1 MRQRMIRV
9 LIYMAILLLMANISP
24 VIDSF
29 MHPEI
34 PYFDP
39 EHLLVG
45 GITAGIT
52 ALLLSLLISHAN
64 RMASVAHELSL
75 LNKKLREQSS
85 RDSLTGLYNH
95 RYFQEMLRHEFL
107 LAQRHRTELSC
118 MMLDLDLFKE
128 VNDTCGHPF
137 GDLVLKGTAEQILHE
152 ARATDTVTR
161 YGGEEFAVL
170 LPNTDL
176 EGAMRIAERI
186 RARAEV
192 YTHQDKDVAMR
203 VTISIGLA
211 SNRAHSPKKPEELLA
226 FADQALYRAK
236 KAGRN
241 KVVAYSELAAIKHP
255 DSCGLARENF
265 AEKPQAP

>member
-1 MRQRMIRV
+1 MRQRMIRG
-9 LIYMAILLLMANISP
+9 LIYLAIVLLMANISP
-24 VIDSF
+24 IIDSF
-29 MHPEI
+29 MHPDI
-34 PYFDP
+34 PYLDP

-52 ALLLSLLISHAN
+52 ALLLSLLVSHAN
-64 RMASVAHELSL
+64 RMTSVAHELSL
-75 LNKKLREQSS
+75 LNKILREQTS

-107 LAQRHRTELSC
+107 LAQRHQTELSC

-152 ARATDTVTR
+152 ARATDTVAR
-161 YGGEEFAVL
+161 YGGEEFAIL

-176 EGAMRIAERI
+176 EGATSIAERI
-186 RARAEV
+186 RIRAQE
-192 YTHQDKDVAMR
+192 YTHQDGDVAMR

-211 SNRAHSPKKPEELLA
+211 SSRTHSPQKPEDLLA
-226 FADQALYRAK
+226 FADRALYRAK

-241 KVVAYSELAAIKHP
+241 KVIAYSELAATKHP
-255 DSCGLARENF
+255 
-265 AEKPQAP
+265 

>member
-1 MRQRMIRV
+1 MRQQMIRA
-9 LIYMAILLLMANISP
+9 LIYLAIVLLMANISP
-24 VIDSF
+24 VIDIF
-29 MHPEI
+29 LHPDI
-34 PYFDP
+34 PYLDP
-39 EHLLVG
+39 EHLLTG
-45 GITAGIT
+45 GITATIT

-64 RMASVAHELSL
+64 RMTSVAHELSR
-75 LNKKLREQSS
+75 LNKTLREESS
-85 RDSLTGLYNH
+85 HDSLTGLYNH

-107 LAQRHRTELSC
+107 LAQRHQTELSC

-137 GDLVLKGTAEQILHE
+137 GDLVLKGTAEQILRE
-152 ARATDTVTR
+152 ARATDTVAR

-176 EGAMRIAERI
+176 EGATRIAERI
-186 RARAEV
+186 RVRAQE

-211 SNRAHSPKKPEELLA
+211 STRPYSPQKPEELLA

-236 KAGRN
+236 KTGRN
-241 KVVAYSELAAIKHP
+241 KVVAYSALAAPEHP
-255 DSCGLARENF
+255 
-265 AEKPQAP
+265 

>member
-1 MRQRMIRV
+1 MRQQMIRL
-9 LIYMAILLLMANISP
+9 LIYTAIVLLMANISP

-29 MHPEI
+29 MHPDI

-64 RMASVAHELSL
+64 RMTSVAHELSH
-75 LNKKLREQSS
+75 LNKALREQSS

-107 LAQRHRTELSC
+107 LAQRHQSELSC

-152 ARATDTVTR
+152 ARATDTVAR
-161 YGGEEFAVL
+161 YGGEEFAIL

-176 EGAMRIAERI
+176 EGATSIAERI
-186 RARAEV
+186 RSRAQE
-192 YTHQDKDVAMR
+192 YTHQDKDIAIR

-211 SNRAHSPKKPEELLA
+211 SIRAHSPQGPEALLA

-241 KVVAYSELAAIKHP
+241 KVISYSELLP
-255 DSCGLARENF
+255 
-265 AEKPQAP
+265 

>member
-1 MRQRMIRV
+1 MRQQMIRL
-9 LIYMAILLLMANISP
+9 LIYLAIVLLMANITP

-29 MHPEI
+29 LHPDI

-39 EHLLVG
+39 EHLLIG

-52 ALLLSLLISHAN
+52 ALMLSVLISHAN
-64 RMASVAHELSL
+64 RMVSVAHELSR
-75 LNKKLREQSS
+75 LNKTLREQTS

-107 LAQRHRTELSC
+107 LAQRYRTELSC

-137 GDLVLKGTAEQILHE
+137 GDLVLKGTAEQILRE
-152 ARATDTVTR
+152 ARTTDTVAR

-176 EGAMRIAERI
+176 EGATRIAERI
-186 RARAEV
+186 RARAQE
-192 YTHQDKDVAMR
+192 YAHQDKDISIR

-211 SNRAHSPKKPEELLA
+211 STRAHSPQKPEELLA

-241 KVVAYSELAAIKHP
+241 KVISFSELAKTKLP
-255 DSCGLARENF
+255 
-265 AEKPQAP
+265 

>member
-1 MRQRMIRV
+1 MRQQIIRL
-9 LIYMAILLLMANISP
+9 LIYLVIVLLMANISP

-29 MHPEI
+29 MHPDI

-39 EHLLVG
+39 EHLLIG

-64 RMASVAHELSL
+64 RMTSVAHELSN
-75 LNKKLREQSS
+75 LNKALREQSS
-85 RDSLTGLYNH
+85 RDSLTGLYNP

-107 LAQRHRTELSC
+107 LAQRHQSELSC

-152 ARATDTVTR
+152 ARATDTVAR
-161 YGGEEFAVL
+161 YGGEEFAIL

-176 EGAMRIAERI
+176 EGATRIAERI
-186 RARAEV
+186 RSRAQA
-192 YTHQDKDVAMR
+192 YTHQDKDLAIR

-211 SNRAHSPKKPEELLA
+211 SIRAHSPQGPETLLA

-241 KVVAYSELAAIKHP
+241 KVISYSELLAVGKH
-255 DSCGLARENF
+255 S
-265 AEKPQAP
+265 

>member
-1 MRQRMIRV
+1 MRQQMIRL
-9 LIYMAILLLMANISP
+9 LIYLAIVLLMANITP
-24 VIDSF
+24 GIDSF
-29 MHPEI
+29 LHPDI

-39 EHLLVG
+39 EHLLIG

-52 ALLLSLLISHAN
+52 ALMLSVLISHAN
-64 RMASVAHELSL
+64 RMVSVAHELSR
-75 LNKKLREQSS
+75 LNKTLREQTS

-107 LAQRHRTELSC
+107 LAQRYRTELSC

-137 GDLVLKGTAEQILHE
+137 GDLVLKGTAEQILRE
-152 ARATDTVTR
+152 ARTTDTVAR

-176 EGAMRIAERI
+176 EGATRIAERI
-186 RARAEV
+186 RARAQE
-192 YTHQDKDVAMR
+192 YAHQDKDISIR

-211 SNRAHSPKKPEELLA
+211 STRAHSPQKPEELLA

-241 KVVAYSELAAIKHP
+241 KVISFSELAKTKLP
-255 DSCGLARENF
+255 
-265 AEKPQAP
+265 

>member
-1 MRQRMIRV
+1 MRQQMIRL
-9 LIYMAILLLMANISP
+9 LIYLVIVLLMANISP

-29 MHPEI
+29 LHPDI
-34 PYFDP
+34 PYLDP

-52 ALLLSLLISHAN
+52 ALMLSVLISHAN
-64 RMASVAHELSL
+64 RMVSVAHELSR
-75 LNKKLREQSS
+75 LNKTLREQTS

-107 LAQRHRTELSC
+107 LAQRYRTELSC

-137 GDLVLKGTAEQILHE
+137 GDLVLKGTAEQILRE
-152 ARATDTVTR
+152 ARTTDTVAR

-176 EGAMRIAERI
+176 EGATRIAERI
-186 RARAEV
+186 RARAQE
-192 YTHQDKDVAMR
+192 YAHQDKDISIR

-211 SNRAHSPKKPEELLA
+211 STRAHSPQKPEELLA

-241 KVVAYSELAAIKHP
+241 KVISFSELTKTKLP
-255 DSCGLARENF
+255 
-265 AEKPQAP
+265 

>member
-1 MRQRMIRV
+1 MRQQMIRL
-9 LIYMAILLLMANISP
+9 LIYLVIVLLMANITP

-29 MHPEI
+29 LHPDI
-34 PYFDP
+34 PYLDP
-39 EHLLVG
+39 EHLLIG

-52 ALLLSLLISHAN
+52 ALMLSVLISHAN
-64 RMASVAHELSL
+64 RMVSVAHELSR
-75 LNKKLREQSS
+75 LNKTLREQTS

-107 LAQRHRTELSC
+107 LAQRYRTELSC

-152 ARATDTVTR
+152 ARTTDTVAR

-176 EGAMRIAERI
+176 EGAARIAERI
-186 RARAEV
+186 RARAQE
-192 YTHQDKDVAMR
+192 YTHQDKDVSIR

-211 SNRAHSPKKPEELLA
+211 STRAHSPQKPEELLA

-241 KVVAYSELAAIKHP
+241 KVISFSELAKTKLP
-255 DSCGLARENF
+255 
-265 AEKPQAP
+265 

>member
-1 MRQRMIRV
+1 MRQQMIRF
-9 LIYMAILLLMANISP
+9 LIYLAIVLLMANISP

-29 MHPEI
+29 LHPDI

-45 GITAGIT
+45 GITAGIS
-52 ALLLSLLISHAN
+52 ALLLNLLISHAN
-64 RMASVAHELSL
+64 RMTSIAQELSR
-75 LNKKLREQSS
+75 LNKTLREQTS
-85 RDSLTGLYNH
+85 RDSLTGLHNH

-107 LAQRHRTELSC
+107 LAQRHQTELSC

-137 GDLVLKGTAEQILHE
+137 GDLVLKGTAEQILRE
-152 ARATDTVTR
+152 TRATDTVAR
-161 YGGEEFAVL
+161 YGGEEFAIL

-176 EGAMRIAERI
+176 EGATTIAERI
-186 RARAEV
+186 RIRAQE

-211 SNRAHSPKKPEELLA
+211 SNRAHSPQRPEELLT
-226 FADQALYRAK
+226 FADRALYRAK
-236 KAGRN
+236 EAGRN
-241 KVVAYSELAAIKHP
+241 KVIAYSELAGTTRP
-255 DSCGLARENF
+255 
-265 AEKPQAP
+265 

>member
-1 MRQRMIRV
+1 MRQQMIRL
-9 LIYMAILLLMANISP
+9 LIYLAIVLLMANISP

-29 MHPEI
+29 LHPDI
-34 PYFDP
+34 PYLDP
-39 EHLLVG
+39 EHLLIG

-52 ALLLSLLISHAN
+52 ALLFSLLISHAN
-64 RMASVAHELSL
+64 RMTSVAHELSR
-75 LNKKLREQSS
+75 LNKMLREQSS

-107 LAQRHRTELSC
+107 LAQRHQSELSC

-137 GDLVLKGTAEQILHE
+137 GDLVLKGTAKQILHE
-152 ARATDTVTR
+152 ARATDTVAR

-176 EGAMRIAERI
+176 EGATSIAERI
-186 RARAEV
+186 RIRAQD

-211 SNRAHSPKKPEELLA
+211 STRAHSPQRPEDLLA
-226 FADQALYRAK
+226 FADRALYQAK
-236 KAGRN
+236 RAGRN
-241 KVVAYSELAAIKHP
+241 KVIAYSDLTTVQYP
-255 DSCGLARENF
+255 
-265 AEKPQAP
+265 

>member
-1 MRQRMIRV
+1 MRQRMIRL
-9 LIYMAILLLMANISP
+9 LIYMAIVLLMANISP

-29 MHPEI
+29 MHPDI

-64 RMASVAHELSL
+64 RMTSVAHELSR
-75 LNKKLREQSS
+75 LNKALREQSS
-85 RDSLTGLYNH
+85 RDSLTSLYNH

-107 LAQRHRTELSC
+107 LAQRHQSELSC

-128 VNDTCGHPF
+128 VNDKCGHPF
-137 GDLVLKGTAEQILHE
+137 GDLVLKGTAEQILRE
-152 ARATDTVTR
+152 ARATDTVAR
-161 YGGEEFAVL
+161 YGGEEFALL

-176 EGAMRIAERI
+176 EGATIIAERI
-186 RARAEV
+186 RARAQE

-211 SNRAHSPKKPEELLA
+211 SIRAHSPQKPEELLA
-226 FADQALYRAK
+226 FADRALYQAK

-241 KVVAYSELAAIKHP
+241 KVISYSELLAIGKH
-255 DSCGLARENF
+255 S
-265 AEKPQAP
+265 

>member
-1 MRQRMIRV
+1 MRQQMIRA
-9 LIYMAILLLMANISP
+9 LIYLAIVLLMANISP
-24 VIDSF
+24 VIDVF
-29 MHPEI
+29 LHPDI
-34 PYFDP
+34 PYLDP
-39 EHLLVG
+39 EHLLTG
-45 GITAGIT
+45 GITATIT

-64 RMASVAHELSL
+64 RMTSVAHELSR
-75 LNKKLREQSS
+75 LNKTLREESS
-85 RDSLTGLYNH
+85 HDSLTGLYNH

-107 LAQRHRTELSC
+107 LAQRHQTELSC

-137 GDLVLKGTAEQILHE
+137 GDLVLKGTAEQILRE
-152 ARATDTVTR
+152 ARATDTVAR

-176 EGAMRIAERI
+176 EGATRIAERI
-186 RARAEV
+186 RVRAQE

-211 SNRAHSPKKPEELLA
+211 STRPHSPQKPEELLA

-236 KAGRN
+236 KTGRN
-241 KVVAYSELAAIKHP
+241 KVVAYSALAAPEH
-255 DSCGLARENF
+255 L
-265 AEKPQAP
+265 

>member
-1 MRQRMIRV
+1 MRQRMIRY
-9 LIYMAILLLMANISP
+9 LIYLAIVLLMANISP
-24 VIDSF
+24 IIDSF
-29 MHPEI
+29 LHPDI
-34 PYFDP
+34 PYLDP
-39 EHLLVG
+39 EHLLTG

-52 ALLLSLLISHAN
+52 ALLLNLLISHAN
-64 RMASVAHELSL
+64 RMTAVAHELSR
-75 LNKKLREQSS
+75 LNKTLREQTS

-107 LAQRHRTELSC
+107 LAQRHQTELSC

-152 ARATDTVTR
+152 ARATDTVAR
-161 YGGEEFAVL
+161 YGGEEFAIL

-176 EGAMRIAERI
+176 EGATSIAERI
-186 RARAEV
+186 RARAQE
-192 YTHQDKDVAMR
+192 YTHQDGDVAMR

-211 SNRAHSPKKPEELLA
+211 SNRAHSPHRPEDLLT
-226 FADQALYRAK
+226 FADRALYRAK

-241 KVVAYSELAAIKHP
+241 KVIAYSELAAIKP
-255 DSCGLARENF
+255 S
-265 AEKPQAP
+265 

>member
-1 MRQRMIRV
+1 MRQQMIRT
-9 LIYMAILLLMANISP
+9 LIYLAIVLLMANISP
-24 VIDSF
+24 VIDYF
-29 MHPEI
+29 LHPNI
-34 PYFDP
+34 PYLDP

-52 ALLLSLLISHAN
+52 ALLLSLLVSHAN
-64 RMASVAHELSL
+64 RMTSVAHKLIL
-75 LNKKLREQSS
+75 HNKMLREQTS

-107 LAQRHRTELSC
+107 LAQRHQTELSC
-118 MMLDLDLFKE
+118 MMLDLDLFKD

-161 YGGEEFAVL
+161 YGGEEFAIL

-176 EGAMRIAERI
+176 EGATSIAERI
-186 RARAEV
+186 RARAQE

-211 SNRAHSPKKPEELLA
+211 STRAHSPQRSEDLLA
-226 FADQALYRAK
+226 FADRALYRAK
-236 KAGRN
+236 RAGRN
-241 KVVAYSELAAIKHP
+241 KVIAYSELAAAKHP
-255 DSCGLARENF
+255 
-265 AEKPQAP
+265 

>member
-1 MRQRMIRV
+1 MPQQMTRS
-9 LIYMAILLLMANISP
+9 LIYLAIVLLMANISP
-24 VIDSF
+24 VIDYF
-29 MHPEI
+29 LHPDI
-34 PYFDP
+34 PYLDP

-52 ALLLSLLISHAN
+52 ALLLRLLISHAN
-64 RMASVAHELSL
+64 RMTSVAHELNR
-75 LNKKLREQSS
+75 LNKTLREQTT

-95 RYFQEMLRHEFL
+95 LYFQEMLRHEFL
-107 LAQRHRTELSC
+107 LAQRHQTELSC

-152 ARATDTVTR
+152 ARTTDTVAR
-161 YGGEEFAVL
+161 YGGEEFAIL

-176 EGAMRIAERI
+176 DGATRIAERI
-186 RARAEV
+186 RARAQE
-192 YTHQDKDVAMR
+192 YTHQDKDVAIR

-211 SNRAHSPKKPEELLA
+211 SNRAHSAQRPEELLA
-226 FADQALYRAK
+226 FADRALYQAK

-241 KVVAYSELAAIKHP
+241 KVIPYSALAAAKHP
-255 DSCGLARENF
+255 
-265 AEKPQAP
+265 

>member
-1 MRQRMIRV
+1 MRQQMIRL
-9 LIYMAILLLMANISP
+9 LIYLAIVLLMANISP

-29 MHPEI
+29 LHPDI
-34 PYFDP
+34 LYLDP

-52 ALLLSLLISHAN
+52 ALMLSVLISHAN
-64 RMASVAHELSL
+64 RMVSVAHELSR
-75 LNKKLREQSS
+75 LNKTLREQTS

-95 RYFQEMLRHEFL
+95 RYFQEMLHHEFL
-107 LAQRHRTELSC
+107 LAQRYRTELSC

-128 VNDTCGHPF
+128 VNDTWGHPF
-137 GDLVLKGTAEQILHE
+137 GDLVLKGTAEQILRE
-152 ARATDTVTR
+152 ARTTDTVAR

-176 EGAMRIAERI
+176 EGATRIAERI
-186 RARAEV
+186 RARAQE
-192 YTHQDKDVAMR
+192 YAHQDKDVSIR

-211 SNRAHSPKKPEELLA
+211 STRAHSPQKPEELLA

-241 KVVAYSELAAIKHP
+241 KVISFPELAKTKLP
-255 DSCGLARENF
+255 
-265 AEKPQAP
+265 

>member
-1 MRQRMIRV
+1 MHQRIIRW
-9 LIYMAILLLMANISP
+9 LIYVVIVLFMANISP

-29 MHPEI
+29 LHPDI

-45 GITAGIT
+45 GITSAIT
-52 ALLLSLLISHAN
+52 ALLLSLLVSHAN
-64 RMASVAHELSL
+64 RMASIAHELSH
-75 LNKKLREQSS
+75 LNRTLREQTS

-107 LAQRHRTELSC
+107 LAQRHQTELSC
-118 MMLDLDLFKE
+118 MMLDLDLFKD

-152 ARATDTVTR
+152 ARTTDTVAR
-161 YGGEEFAVL
+161 YGGEEFAIL

-176 EGAMRIAERI
+176 EGATRIGERI
-186 RARAEV
+186 RARMEE
-192 YTHQDKDVAMR
+192 YIHQDKDVAMR

-211 SNRAHSPKKPEELLA
+211 SHHAHTPNNPEKLLF
-226 FADQALYRAK
+226 FADRALYQAK
-236 KAGRN
+236 NAGRN
-241 KVVAYSELAAIKHP
+241 KVIAYSDRVEIEP
-255 DSCGLARENF
+255 
-265 AEKPQAP
+265 P

>member
-1 MRQRMIRV
+1 MRQRMIRL
-9 LIYMAILLLMANISP
+9 LIYLAIVLLMANISP

-29 MHPEI
+29 LHPDI
-34 PYFDP
+34 SYLDH

-64 RMASVAHELSL
+64 RMTSVAHELSR
-75 LNKKLREQSS
+75 LNKTLRDQTS

-107 LAQRHRTELSC
+107 LAQRHQTELSC

-137 GDLVLKGTAEQILHE
+137 GDLVLKGTAEEILRE
-152 ARATDTVTR
+152 ARATDTVAR
-161 YGGEEFAVL
+161 YGGEEFAIL

-176 EGAMRIAERI
+176 EGATSIAERI
-186 RARAEV
+186 RARAEA

-211 SNRAHSPKKPEELLA
+211 STRTHAPKRPEELLA
-226 FADQALYRAK
+226 FADRALYQAK

-241 KVVAYSELAAIKHP
+241 KVIAY
-255 DSCGLARENF
+255 
-265 AEKPQAP
+265 AEGAMATAKKT

>member
-64 RMASVAHELSL
+64 RMASVAHELSI

-186 RARAEV
+186 RARAEA

-241 KVVAYSELAAIKHP
+241 KVVAYSERVA
-255 DSCGLARENF
+255 SRNT
-265 AEKPQAP
+265 

>member
-1 MRQRMIRV
+1 MRQQMIRL
-9 LIYMAILLLMANISP
+9 LIYLIIVLLMANINP

-29 MHPEI
+29 LHPNI

-52 ALLLSLLISHAN
+52 ALLLNLLISHAN
-64 RMASVAHELSL
+64 RMTAVAHELSH
-75 LNKKLREQSS
+75 LNKTLREQTS

-107 LAQRHRTELSC
+107 LAQRHQTDLSC

-152 ARATDTVTR
+152 ARATDTVAR
-161 YGGEEFAVL
+161 YGGEEFAIL

-176 EGAMRIAERI
+176 DGATSIAERI
-186 RARAEV
+186 RIRAQE
-192 YTHQDKDVAMR
+192 YTHQDKNVAMR

-211 SNRAHSPKKPEELLA
+211 STQAHSPQRPEDLLT
-226 FADQALYRAK
+226 FADRALYQAK
-236 KAGRN
+236 RAGRN
-241 KVVAYSELAAIKHP
+241 KVIAYSELAAVKN
-255 DSCGLARENF
+255 S
-265 AEKPQAP
+265 

>member
-1 MRQRMIRV
+1 MRQRMIRL
-9 LIYMAILLLMANISP
+9 LIYLAIVLLMANISP
-24 VIDSF
+24 IIDSF
-29 MHPEI
+29 LHPDI
-34 PYFDP
+34 PYLNS

-45 GITAGIT
+45 SITAGIT

-64 RMASVAHELSL
+64 RMTSVAHELSR
-75 LNKKLREQSS
+75 LNKSLREQTS

-107 LAQRHRTELSC
+107 LAQRHRSELSC

-152 ARATDTVTR
+152 ARATDTVAR
-161 YGGEEFAVL
+161 YGGEEFAIL

-176 EGAMRIAERI
+176 EGATRIAQRI
-186 RARAEV
+186 RARAQE
-192 YTHQDKDVAMR
+192 YIHQDKDAAMR

-211 SNRAHSPKKPEELLA
+211 SNRAHAPQRPEELLA
-226 FADQALYRAK
+226 FADLALYHAK
-236 KAGRN
+236 KTGRN
-241 KVVAYSELAAIKHP
+241 KVTSYSELVAATP
-255 DSCGLARENF
+255 
-265 AEKPQAP
+265 P

>member
-1 MRQRMIRV
+1 MRQRMIRL
-9 LIYMAILLLMANISP
+9 LIYLAIVLLIANISP

-29 MHPEI
+29 LHPDI
-34 PYFDP
+34 PYLDP

-52 ALLLSLLISHAN
+52 ALLLRLLISHAN
-64 RMASVAHELSL
+64 RMTSVAHELSR
-75 LNKKLREQSS
+75 LNKTLRDQTS

-107 LAQRHRTELSC
+107 LAQRHQTELSC

-137 GDLVLKGTAEQILHE
+137 GDLVLKGTADQILRE
-152 ARATDTVTR
+152 ARGTDTVAR
-161 YGGEEFAVL
+161 YGGEEFAIL

-176 EGAMRIAERI
+176 EGATSIAERI
-186 RARAEV
+186 RARAQK
-192 YTHQDKDVAMR
+192 YIHQDKDVAIR

-211 SNRAHSPKKPEELLA
+211 STRAHSPQLPEDLLA
-226 FADQALYRAK
+226 FADRALYQAK
-236 KAGRN
+236 KTGRN
-241 KVVAYSELAAIKHP
+241 KVVSYSELELSATKHP
-255 DSCGLARENF
+255 
-265 AEKPQAP
+265 